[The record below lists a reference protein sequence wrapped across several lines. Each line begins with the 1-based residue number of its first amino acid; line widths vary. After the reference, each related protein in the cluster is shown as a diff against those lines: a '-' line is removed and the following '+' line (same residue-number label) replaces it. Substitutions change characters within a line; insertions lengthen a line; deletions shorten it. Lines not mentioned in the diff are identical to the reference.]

1 MKPLSDHWQLS
12 ALGHINGDLEWH
24 SVKYAN
30 GRARAVLVNV
40 LAVVAHR
47 DTPSPPHP
55 PGDDSVTCSDGVYLD
70 RLQSLRVYPDSQT
83 M

>member
-1 MKPLSDHWQLS
+1 M
-12 ALGHINGDLEWH
+12 
-24 SVKYAN
+24 
-30 GRARAVLVNV
+30 LVNV